1 MKIRL
6 SMQGASLNVEV
17 SDKKA
22 MGIYRG
28 LAERLLLQTG
38 ASEPQTEK
46 EKAEKPPAKIVRE
59 DVNMKDEPE
68 ERSPFSPLIRVAEEA
83 QHNFQNAMSGLANSL
98 SENEP
103 EQYRGFLLIRCE
115 HCGKIRAYCSN
126 YPVTYHK
133 CECGHKTDLHDLKPL
148 YANCECGQRSYYRT
162 NIEDPMIDM
171 NCISCGAPVAVEWNA
186 KKKCYGTIKER
197 LSVLWTMII
206 AMNAWD
212 TAITIMRTRRSIWY
226 VDVRVAR

>member
-6 SMQGASLNVEV
+6 SVQGASLNVEV

-28 LAERLLLQTG
+28 LAERLLLQAG
-38 ASEPQTEK
+38 ASESQTDK
-46 EKAEKPPAKIVRE
+46 EEEAEKSPVKIV
-59 DVNMKDEPE
+59 
-68 ERSPFSPLIRVAEEA
+68 SPVKTDITEIKKENPDLFSPLIKTEEEERNDIPEFIS
-83 QHNFQNAMSGLANSL
+83 H

-162 NIEDPMIDM
+162 NIEDPILDV
-171 NCISCGAPVAVEWNA
+171 NCISCGAPIAVEWNA
-186 KKKCYGTIKER
+186 KKKRYGTIKEQ
-197 LSVLWTMII
+197 L
-206 AMNAWD
+206 
-212 TAITIMRTRRSIWY
+212 
-226 VDVRVAR
+226 

>member
-1 MKIRL
+1 MKIWL
-6 SMQGASLNVEV
+6 SVQGASLNVEV

-22 MGIYRG
+22 MGIYRE
-28 LAERLLLQTG
+28 LAERLLLQAG
-38 ASEPQTEK
+38 ASESQTDK
-46 EKAEKPPAKIVRE
+46 EEEAEKSPVKIV
-59 DVNMKDEPE
+59 
-68 ERSPFSPLIRVAEEA
+68 SPVKTDITEIKKENPDLFSPLIKTEEEER
-83 QHNFQNAMSGLANSL
+83 NDIPEFVSP

-115 HCGKIRAYCSN
+115 HCGKLRAYCSN

-162 NIEDPMIDM
+162 NIEDLILDV

-186 KKKCYGTIKER
+186 KKKRYGTIKE
-197 LSVLWTMII
+197 
-206 AMNAWD
+206 
-212 TAITIMRTRRSIWY
+212 
-226 VDVRVAR
+226 

>member
-38 ASEPQTEK
+38 APESQTEK
-46 EKAEKPPAKIVRE
+46 EEAEKSPAKIVRE

-68 ERSPFSPLIRVAEEA
+68 ERNPFSPLIRVAEEA
-83 QHNFQNAMSGLANSL
+83 QHNFQNAMSGLVNSL

-103 EQYRGFLLIRCE
+103 ERYRGFLLIRCE
-115 HCGKIRAYCSN
+115 HCGKVQAYCSK
-126 YPVTYHK
+126 YLITYHK

-148 YANCECGQRSYYRT
+148 YANCECGQKSYYQT
-162 NIEDPMIDM
+162 NIADPMLDV

-197 LSVLWTMII
+197 L
-206 AMNAWD
+206 
-212 TAITIMRTRRSIWY
+212 
-226 VDVRVAR
+226 

>member
-1 MKIRL
+1 MKIWL
-6 SMQGASLNVEV
+6 AVQGASLNVEV

-28 LAERLLLQTG
+28 LAERLLLQAG
-38 ASEPQTEK
+38 ASESQTDK
-46 EKAEKPPAKIVRE
+46 EEEAEKSPVKIV
-59 DVNMKDEPE
+59 
-68 ERSPFSPLIRVAEEA
+68 SPVKTDITEIKKENPDLFSPLIKTEEEER
-83 QHNFQNAMSGLANSL
+83 NDIPEFVSP

-103 EQYRGFLLIRCE
+103 KQYRGFLQIRCE

-162 NIEDPMIDM
+162 NIEDPILDV

-186 KKKCYGTIKER
+186 KKKSYRTIKDQ
-197 LSVLWTMII
+197 L
-206 AMNAWD
+206 
-212 TAITIMRTRRSIWY
+212 
-226 VDVRVAR
+226 

>member
-6 SMQGASLNVEV
+6 SVQGASLNVEV

-28 LAERLLLQTG
+28 LAERLLLQAG
-38 ASEPQTEK
+38 ASESQTDK
-46 EKAEKPPAKIVRE
+46 EEEAEKSPVKIV
-59 DVNMKDEPE
+59 
-68 ERSPFSPLIRVAEEA
+68 SPVKTDITEIKKENPDLFSPLIKTEEEERNDITEFIS
-83 QHNFQNAMSGLANSL
+83 HSV
-98 SENEP
+98 NEP

-162 NIEDPMIDM
+162 NIEDPILDV

-186 KKKCYGTIKER
+186 KKKRYGTIKEQ
-197 LSVLWTMII
+197 L
-206 AMNAWD
+206 
-212 TAITIMRTRRSIWY
+212 
-226 VDVRVAR
+226 

>member
-38 ASEPQTEK
+38 ASESQTEK
-46 EKAEKPPAKIVRE
+46 EEEAEKSPVKIV
-59 DVNMKDEPE
+59 
-68 ERSPFSPLIRVAEEA
+68 SPVKTDITEIKKENPDLFSPLIKTEEEER
-83 QHNFQNAMSGLANSL
+83 NDIPEFVSP

-162 NIEDPMIDM
+162 NIEDPILDV

-186 KKKCYGTIKER
+186 KKKCYRTIKEQ
-197 LSVLWTMII
+197 L
-206 AMNAWD
+206 
-212 TAITIMRTRRSIWY
+212 
-226 VDVRVAR
+226 

>member
-6 SMQGASLNVEV
+6 SVQGASLNVEV

-28 LAERLLLQTG
+28 LAERLLLQAG
-38 ASEPQTEK
+38 ASESQTDK
-46 EKAEKPPAKIVRE
+46 EEEAEKSPVKIV
-59 DVNMKDEPE
+59 
-68 ERSPFSPLIRVAEEA
+68 SPVKTDITEIKKENPDLFSPLIKTEEEER
-83 QHNFQNAMSGLANSL
+83 NDIPEFISP

-162 NIEDPMIDM
+162 NIEDPILDV

-186 KKKCYGTIKER
+186 KKKRYGTIKEQ
-197 LSVLWTMII
+197 M
-206 AMNAWD
+206 
-212 TAITIMRTRRSIWY
+212 
-226 VDVRVAR
+226 

>member
-46 EKAEKPPAKIVRE
+46 EEEAEKPPEKIVRE

-83 QHNFQNAMSGLANSL
+83 QHNFKNAMSGLANSL

-126 YPVTYHK
+126 YPVTCHK

-162 NIEDPMIDM
+162 NIEDPMIDV

-186 KKKCYGTIKER
+186 KKKRYGTIKEQ
-197 LSVLWTMII
+197 L
-206 AMNAWD
+206 
-212 TAITIMRTRRSIWY
+212 
-226 VDVRVAR
+226 

>member
-38 ASEPQTEK
+38 VPESQTEK
-46 EKAEKPPAKIVRE
+46 EEAEKPPEKIVRE

-162 NIEDPMIDM
+162 NIEDPMIDV

-186 KKKCYGTIKER
+186 KKKRYGTIKEQ
-197 LSVLWTMII
+197 L
-206 AMNAWD
+206 
-212 TAITIMRTRRSIWY
+212 
-226 VDVRVAR
+226 

>member
-22 MGIYRG
+22 MGIYRE

-38 ASEPQTEK
+38 ASESQTEK
-46 EKAEKPPAKIVRE
+46 EEAEKPPAKIVRE

-68 ERSPFSPLIRVAEEA
+68 ERNPFSPLIRVAEEA

-162 NIEDPMIDM
+162 NIEDPILDV

-186 KKKCYGTIKER
+186 KKKRYGTIKEQ
-197 LSVLWTMII
+197 L
-206 AMNAWD
+206 
-212 TAITIMRTRRSIWY
+212 
-226 VDVRVAR
+226 

>member
-6 SMQGASLNVEV
+6 SVQGASLNVEV

-28 LAERLLLQTG
+28 LAERLLLQAG
-38 ASEPQTEK
+38 ASESQTDK
-46 EKAEKPPAKIVRE
+46 EEEAEKSPVKIV
-59 DVNMKDEPE
+59 
-68 ERSPFSPLIRVAEEA
+68 SPVKTDITEIKKENPDLFSPLIKTEEEER
-83 QHNFQNAMSGLANSL
+83 NDIPEFISP

-162 NIEDPMIDM
+162 NIEDPILDV

-186 KKKCYGTIKER
+186 KKKRYGTIKEQ
-197 LSVLWTMII
+197 L
-206 AMNAWD
+206 
-212 TAITIMRTRRSIWY
+212 
-226 VDVRVAR
+226 

>member
-6 SMQGASLNVEV
+6 SMQGESLNVEV
-17 SDKKA
+17 ADKKA

-38 ASEPQTEK
+38 VSESQTEK
-46 EKAEKPPAKIVRE
+46 EEAEKPPEKIVRE
-59 DVNMKDEPE
+59 DANMKDEPE

-162 NIEDPMIDM
+162 NIEDPMIDV

-186 KKKCYGTIKER
+186 KKKRYGTIKEQ
-197 LSVLWTMII
+197 L
-206 AMNAWD
+206 
-212 TAITIMRTRRSIWY
+212 
-226 VDVRVAR
+226 

>member
-38 ASEPQTEK
+38 ASESQTEK
-46 EKAEKPPAKIVRE
+46 EEEAEKPPVKIV
-59 DVNMKDEPE
+59 
-68 ERSPFSPLIRVAEEA
+68 SPVKTDITEIKKENPDLFSPLIKTEEEA
-83 QHNFQNAMSGLANSL
+83 RNDLQNAMPELVHS
-98 SENEP
+98 SENDS

-133 CECGHKTDLHDLKPL
+133 CKCGHKTDLHDLKPL
-148 YANCECGQRSYYRT
+148 YTNCECGQRSYYLT
-162 NIEDPMIDM
+162 NIEDPMIDV

-186 KKKCYGTIKER
+186 KKKSYRTIKEQ
-197 LSVLWTMII
+197 L
-206 AMNAWD
+206 
-212 TAITIMRTRRSIWY
+212 
-226 VDVRVAR
+226 

>member
-46 EKAEKPPAKIVRE
+46 EEEAEKPPVKIVRE

-133 CECGHKTDLHDLKPL
+133 CECG
-148 YANCECGQRSYYRT
+148 QRSYYRT
-162 NIEDPMIDM
+162 NIEDPILDV

-186 KKKCYGTIKER
+186 KKKRYGTIKEQ
-197 LSVLWTMII
+197 L
-206 AMNAWD
+206 
-212 TAITIMRTRRSIWY
+212 
-226 VDVRVAR
+226 

>member
-6 SMQGASLNVEV
+6 SVQGASLNVEV

-28 LAERLLLQTG
+28 LAERLLLQAG
-38 ASEPQTEK
+38 ASESQTDK
-46 EKAEKPPAKIVRE
+46 EEEAEKSPVKIV
-59 DVNMKDEPE
+59 
-68 ERSPFSPLIRVAEEA
+68 SPVKTDITEIKKENPDLFSPLIKTEEEER
-83 QHNFQNAMSGLANSL
+83 NDIPEFISP

-162 NIEDPMIDM
+162 NIEDPILDV
-171 NCISCGAPVAVEWNA
+171 NCISCGASVAVEWNA
-186 KKKCYGTIKER
+186 KKKRYGTIKEQ
-197 LSVLWTMII
+197 M
-206 AMNAWD
+206 
-212 TAITIMRTRRSIWY
+212 
-226 VDVRVAR
+226 

>member
-1 MKIRL
+1 MKIWL
-6 SMQGASLNVEV
+6 SVQGTSLNVEV

-28 LAERLLLQTG
+28 LAERLLLQAG
-38 ASEPQTEK
+38 ASESQTDK
-46 EKAEKPPAKIVRE
+46 EEEAEKSPVKIV
-59 DVNMKDEPE
+59 
-68 ERSPFSPLIRVAEEA
+68 SPVKTDITEIKKENPDLFSPLIKTEEEER
-83 QHNFQNAMSGLANSL
+83 NDIPEFVSP

-126 YPVTYHK
+126 YPVTCHK

-148 YANCECGQRSYYRT
+148 YTNCECGQRSYYRT
-162 NIEDPMIDM
+162 NIEDPILDV

-186 KKKCYGTIKER
+186 KKKSYRTIKDQ
-197 LSVLWTMII
+197 L
-206 AMNAWD
+206 
-212 TAITIMRTRRSIWY
+212 
-226 VDVRVAR
+226 

>member
-1 MKIRL
+1 MKIWL
-6 SMQGASLNVEV
+6 AVQGASLNVEV

-28 LAERLLLQTG
+28 LAERLLLQAG
-38 ASEPQTEK
+38 ASESQTDK
-46 EKAEKPPAKIVRE
+46 EEEAEKSPVKIV
-59 DVNMKDEPE
+59 
-68 ERSPFSPLIRVAEEA
+68 SPVKTDITEIKKENPDLFSPLIKTEEEER
-83 QHNFQNAMSGLANSL
+83 NDIPEFVSP

-103 EQYRGFLLIRCE
+103 KQYRGFLQIRCE
-115 HCGKIRAYCSN
+115 HCGKIRVYCSN

-162 NIEDPMIDM
+162 NIEDPILDV

-186 KKKCYGTIKER
+186 KKKSYRTIKDQ
-197 LSVLWTMII
+197 L
-206 AMNAWD
+206 
-212 TAITIMRTRRSIWY
+212 
-226 VDVRVAR
+226 

>member
-28 LAERLLLQTG
+28 LAERLLLQAG
-38 ASEPQTEK
+38 ASESQTDK
-46 EKAEKPPAKIVRE
+46 EEEAEKSPVKIV
-59 DVNMKDEPE
+59 
-68 ERSPFSPLIRVAEEA
+68 SPVKTDITEIKKENPDLFSPLIKTEEEER
-83 QHNFQNAMSGLANSL
+83 NDIPEFISP

-162 NIEDPMIDM
+162 NIEDPILDV

-186 KKKCYGTIKER
+186 KKKRYGTIKEQ
-197 LSVLWTMII
+197 L
-206 AMNAWD
+206 
-212 TAITIMRTRRSIWY
+212 
-226 VDVRVAR
+226 

>member
-46 EKAEKPPAKIVRE
+46 EKVEKPPAKIVRE

-68 ERSPFSPLIRVAEEA
+68 ERSLFSPLIRVAEEA

-133 CECGHKTDLHDLKPL
+133 CECGHKTDLRDLKPL
-148 YANCECGQRSYYRT
+148 YVNCECGQRSYYRT
-162 NIEDPMIDM
+162 NIEDPMIDV

-186 KKKCYGTIKER
+186 KKKRYGTIKEQ
-197 LSVLWTMII
+197 L
-206 AMNAWD
+206 
-212 TAITIMRTRRSIWY
+212 
-226 VDVRVAR
+226 

>member
-6 SMQGASLNVEV
+6 SVQGASLNVEV

-28 LAERLLLQTG
+28 LAERLLLQAG
-38 ASEPQTEK
+38 ASEAQAEK
-46 EKAEKPPAKIVRE
+46 EEEAEKSPVKIV
-59 DVNMKDEPE
+59 
-68 ERSPFSPLIRVAEEA
+68 SPVKTDITEIKKENPDLFSPLIKTEEEERNDMPEFA
-83 QHNFQNAMSGLANSL
+83 SPP

-103 EQYRGFLLIRCE
+103 ERYRGFLLIRCE
-115 HCGKIRAYCSN
+115 HCGKVQAYCSKCLI
-126 YPVTYHK
+126 TYHK

-162 NIEDPMIDM
+162 NIEDPILDV

-186 KKKCYGTIKER
+186 KKKRYGTIKEQ
-197 LSVLWTMII
+197 L
-206 AMNAWD
+206 
-212 TAITIMRTRRSIWY
+212 
-226 VDVRVAR
+226 